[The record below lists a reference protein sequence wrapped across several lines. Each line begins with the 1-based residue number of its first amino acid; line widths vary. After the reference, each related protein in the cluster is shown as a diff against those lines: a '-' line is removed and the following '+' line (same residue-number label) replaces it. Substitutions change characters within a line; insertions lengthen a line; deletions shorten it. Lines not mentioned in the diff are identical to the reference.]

1 MANNFKQP
9 GDIVSYTLQSG
20 ETSTVNRPIWV
31 GNLQGIADRTGVAGD
46 TINILRCGIFEA
58 IPKTTG
64 TAWTVGQPI
73 YWDAANSKGITT
85 DETGKLIGHAAVA
98 ATSGATTGDILLLE
112 EPLLRHSS
120 ETTAT
125 LVLGT
130 VTVTDARCTAT
141 SRIYLT
147 RVAVNSSTALG
158 NEMAV
163 AGAGSYVITARTPGT
178 PGTPLAGDLSTFNVK
193 IEY

>member
-1 MANNFKQP
+1 MATNFKQH

-73 YWDAANSKGITT
+73 YWDATNSKGITT
-85 DETGKLIGHAAVA
+85 DETGKLLGYAATA
-98 ATSGATTGDILLLE
+98 ATSAATTGDILLVE
-112 EPLLRHSS
+112 EPRERHSS
-120 ETTAT
+120 FSVQTITAGTTGAIA
-125 LVLGT
+125 
-130 VTVTDARCTAT
+130 DARVTAT
-141 SRIYLT
+141 SH
-147 RVAVNSSTALG
+147 
-158 NEMAV
+158 
-163 AGAGSYVITARTPGT
+163 ITASWLTNTTASGSFLIVPNAGVGYTITVRKPADATLENTAAGT
-178 PGTPLAGDLSTFNVK
+178 ISVK